1 MSLCF
6 PYKRWP
12 SPRPVTPLGGRWVR
26 PRPVVSVTLVGP
38 KGSRVQQALL
48 DTGADDCVFSESLA
62 AQIGVDLTNAPAGS
76 ATGVG
81 AGPIA
86 VRYAPVALRLTDGRE
101 FREWQG
107 WVGFTAARLAVSLL
121 GFAGCLQFFGAHFR
135 GDREEVELT
144 VNALYPGD

>member
-1 MSLCF
+1 MSLIF
-6 PYKRWP
+6 SYKLWP
-12 SPRPVTPLGGRWVR
+12 SPRPVTPLRGRWVR

-38 KGSRVQQALL
+38 KASRVQPALL
-48 DTGADDCVFSESLA
+48 DTGADDCVFPESVA
-62 AQIGVDLTNAPAGS
+62 AQIGIDLTSAPVGN

-86 VRYAPVALRLTDGRE
+86 VRYAQVALRLTDGRE

-107 WVGFTAARLAVSLL
+107 WAGFTAARLTVSLL
-121 GFAGCLQFFGAHFR
+121 GFAGCLQFFGAFFH

-144 VNALYPGD
+144 VNSLYPGT